1 MEKPKLSDYDL
12 DEQKVRLN
20 KVQNEN
26 WKNIKQARLDRKK
39 LLKNIFNIA
48 LILYFI
54 AYIFILLAFAF
65 DENFENSVVGKVIM
79 ALGLIIFYVTIVFW
93 FNFDKNEIDESDKY
107 HYIDRKIEESIYKY
121 NASVARYEKLKN
133 LSSNNEI
140 SKNLKINNVKKIEK
154 EKTFRIAPGGGIV
167 LVDEKEDLE

>member
-20 KVQNEN
+20 KTQNEN
-26 WKNIKQARLDRKK
+26 WKNVKQARLDRKK

-54 AYIFILLAFAF
+54 AYIFILLAFVF
-65 DENFENSVVGKVIM
+65 DDNFVNSAVGKVILV
-79 ALGLIIFYVTIVFW
+79 LGLIIFYIAIAFW
-93 FNFDKNEIDESDKY
+93 FIFDKNKIDESDKY
-107 HYIDRKIEESIYKY
+107 HYIDKKIEESIYKY
-121 NASVARYEKLKN
+121 NVSVAKYEKLKN

-140 SKNLKINNVKKIEK
+140 SKNLEKTNVKKIEK
-154 EKTFRIAPGGGIV
+154 EKIFRIAPGGGIV
-167 LVDEKEDLE
+167 LVDDKEDLE

>member
-20 KVQNEN
+20 KTQNEN
-26 WKNIKQARLDRKK
+26 WKNVKQARLDRKK

-54 AYIFILLAFAF
+54 AYIFILLAFVF
-65 DENFENSVVGKVIM
+65 DDNFVNSAVGKVILV
-79 ALGLIIFYVTIVFW
+79 LGLIIFYIAFAFW
-93 FNFDKNEIDESDKY
+93 FIFDKNKIDESDKY
-107 HYIDRKIEESIYKY
+107 HYIDKKIEESIYKY
-121 NASVARYEKLKN
+121 NVSVAKYEKLKN

-140 SKNLKINNVKKIEK
+140 SKNLEKTNVKKIEK
-154 EKTFRIAPGGGIV
+154 EKIFRIAPGGGIV
-167 LVDEKEDLE
+167 LVDDKEDLE